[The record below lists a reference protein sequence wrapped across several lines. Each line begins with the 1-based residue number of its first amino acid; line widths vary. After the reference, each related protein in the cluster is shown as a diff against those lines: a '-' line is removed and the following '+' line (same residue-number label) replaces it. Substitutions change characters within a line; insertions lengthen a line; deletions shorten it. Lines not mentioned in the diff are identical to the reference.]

1 MPFGAPSTSS
11 FADDASVDSVLEP
24 LADAI
29 PLSTWIIDH
38 TTTAPTPTTE
48 RIARW
53 AKRGKVF
60 IHAPVFISPVN
71 TREGTGIMLVSGD
84 QTQIAAVMPELETM
98 TGRVVNL
105 GPKPGAAAFKLFG
118 NMTLIGMM
126 GVVAD
131 VVRLANAVGFPP
143 ADAVALYKQFNLG
156 ELLPARAA
164 KVASGPYGPPSLT
177 VAMARKDVRLMIDE
191 AKRHDVALVVMPS
204 VAALYDA
211 AIARGEDDR
220 DTIAA
225 FQYPFEG

>member
-84 QTQIAAVMPELETM
+84 QTQIAAVMP
-98 TGRVVNL
+98 
-105 GPKPGAAAFKLFG
+105 
-118 NMTLIGMM
+118 
-126 GVVAD
+126 
-131 VVRLANAVGFPP
+131 
-143 ADAVALYKQFNLG
+143 
-156 ELLPARAA
+156 
-164 KVASGPYGPPSLT
+164 
-177 VAMARKDVRLMIDE
+177 
-191 AKRHDVALVVMPS
+191 
-204 VAALYDA
+204 
-211 AIARGEDDR
+211 
-220 DTIAA
+220 
-225 FQYPFEG
+225 